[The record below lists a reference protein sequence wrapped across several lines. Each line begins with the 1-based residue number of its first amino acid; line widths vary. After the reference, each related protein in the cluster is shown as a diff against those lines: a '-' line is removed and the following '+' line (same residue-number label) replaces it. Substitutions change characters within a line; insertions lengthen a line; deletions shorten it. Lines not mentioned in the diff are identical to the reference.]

1 MLSWRKRKDSGKAF
15 IVRPKSG
22 KSMSQMLNK
31 SKDESLTT
39 SELKK
44 VLESRKIEEGEI
56 IPEDEIKQAQSKG
69 ESVEGRLISLHP
81 TNPQLDNVFVDE
93 DSPRQDRTRIWIP
106 TEPSRFLDRRWR
118 AGPRGL
124 EIQED

>member
-1 MLSWRKRKDSGKAF
+1 
-15 IVRPKSG
+15 
-22 KSMSQMLNK
+22 MLNK

-44 VLESRKIEEGEI
+44 VLESRKIEKDEI

-93 DSPRQDRTRIWIP
+93 DSPHLYD
-106 TEPSRFLDRRWR
+106 EFDLNNSLDLREQQNRLV
-118 AGPRGL
+118 AEQKGL
-124 EIQED
+124 DIQEDIEQMRDKQNMKESKKSKKDDDDEE